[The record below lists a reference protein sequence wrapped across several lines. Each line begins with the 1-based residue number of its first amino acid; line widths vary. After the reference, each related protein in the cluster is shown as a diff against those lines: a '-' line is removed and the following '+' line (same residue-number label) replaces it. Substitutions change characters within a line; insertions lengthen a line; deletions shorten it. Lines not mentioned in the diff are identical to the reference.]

1 MALGRRRRD
10 DGGGLTRDIW
20 PAFVDVM
27 TSLLLVLMFVLSIFM
42 LMQHFSSQTIADQ
55 SRNLEAQRAAL
66 AAQEESLVDARGE
79 VDRQTLALSDLS
91 AQLDALARSLA
102 LEQDQSGRLQESQ
115 AQLASSLFG
124 AQNERDQLASRLN
137 LTEQQRADLERD
149 AAALSLELEAQRRRA
164 EETLTLLAAA
174 EAARTALETDSAR
187 ERAEAMTET
196 ERNAALLALA
206 ESRLADQ
213 EALNLEDRRQVELLN
228 QQLMALRAQMASVAV
243 ALDAVE
249 ADGETPEARI
259 ADLGARLNVALADK
273 VDELT
278 RYRSEFFGRVRAAVE
293 GRPGVQIVGDRF
305 VFQSEVLFPVGSP
318 ELGAAGREEIARVAG
333 ILKEVSDALPPEV
346 PWVLRVDG
354 HTDSRPIAAGARYAD
369 NWELSQA
376 RALSVARFLIA
387 EEGFPADRVAATGF
401 GEFQPL
407 DPANTP
413 EAWARNRRI
422 ELKLTER

>member
-10 DGGGLTRDIW
+10 DGGVTRDIW

-55 SRNLEAQRAAL
+55 SKNLEAQRAAL
-66 AAQEESLVDARGE
+66 AAQEESLEDARGE
-79 VDRQTLALSDLS
+79 VEQKTLALSDLS

-102 LEQDQSGRLQESQ
+102 LEQDQSGRLQDSQ
-115 AQLASSLFG
+115 AQLTSSLFG
-124 AQNERDQLASRLN
+124 LQNERDRLASTLN

-174 EAARTALETDSAR
+174 EAARASLETDAAR

-206 ESRLADQ
+206 QSQLADQ

-228 QQLMALRAQMASVAV
+228 QQLRALRAQMASVAV

-278 RYRSEFFGRVRAAVE
+278 RYRSEFFGRVREAVE
-293 GRPGVQIVGDRF
+293 GREGVRVVGDRF
-305 VFQSEVLFPVGSP
+305 VFQSEVLFPVGSAD
-318 ELGAAGREEIARVAG
+318 LGEAGREEIAKVAE
-333 ILKEVSDALPPEV
+333 ILKGVSEAIPAEV

-354 HTDSRPIAAGARYAD
+354 HTDRRPIAAGARYAD

-376 RALSVARFLIA
+376 RALSVARFLID

-407 DPANTP
+407 DDGDGPA
-413 EAWARNRRI
+413 AFARNRRI

>member
-1 MALGRRRRD
+1 MALGRRRRE
-10 DGGGLTRDIW
+10 GGGGITRDIW

-42 LMQHFSSQTIADQ
+42 LMQHFSSETIAN
-55 SRNLEAQRAAL
+55 RGREIEAQRAAL
-66 AAQEESLVDARGE
+66 SAQGEALDESRAE
-79 VDRQTLALSDLS
+79 VEQQGLALSDLS
-91 AQLDALARSLA
+91 AQLAQLAQSLS
-102 LEQDQSGRLQESQ
+102 LEQGEAAGLRDSQSQLMASLSGTQSERDR
-115 AQLASSLFG
+115 LASSL
-124 AQNERDQLASRLN
+124 QM
-137 LTEQQRADLERD
+137 TEEQRAQWERQ
-149 AAALSLELEAQRRRA
+149 AAALTLQLEEQRRRA
-164 EETLTLLAAA
+164 EDTLTLLAAA
-174 EAARTALETDSAR
+174 EAARTALETNSAR
-187 ERAEAMTET
+187 ELAEAMTET
-196 ERNAALLALA
+196 ERNAALLAVAQAQLT
-206 ESRLADQ
+206 DQ
-213 EALNLEDRRQVELLN
+213 EELNLEDRRQIELLN
-228 QQLMALRAQMASVAV
+228 QQLLALRGQMASVAV
-243 ALDAVE
+243 ALDATE
-249 ADGETPEARI
+249 AEGETAEARI

-278 RYRSEFFGRVRAAVE
+278 RYRSEFFGRVREAVE

-318 ELGAAGREEIARVAG
+318 ELGEAGREEIARVAS
-333 ILKEVSDALPPEV
+333 ILKEVSDALPSEV

-401 GEFQPL
+401 GEYQPL

-413 EAWARNRRI
+413 AAWARNRRI

>member
-149 AAALSLELEAQRRRA
+149 AAALSLELETQRRRA

-259 ADLGARLNVALADK
+259 ADLGARLNVALGPSSVK
-273 VDELT
+273 NSPRSTFRLT
-278 RYRSEFFGRVRAAVE
+278 SCSAV
-293 GRPGVQIVGDRF
+293 
-305 VFQSEVLFPVGSP
+305 
-318 ELGAAGREEIARVAG
+318 
-333 ILKEVSDALPPEV
+333 K
-346 PWVLRVDG
+346 
-354 HTDSRPIAAGARYAD
+354 
-369 NWELSQA
+369 
-376 RALSVARFLIA
+376 
-387 EEGFPADRVAATGF
+387 
-401 GEFQPL
+401 
-407 DPANTP
+407 PANSLR
-413 EAWARNRRI
+413 ARTTSR
-422 ELKLTER
+422 